1 MKLPDDNQWEMI
13 YNTQRGF
20 YATGQTRSITYRLEM
35 LKKLKDLIAS
45 YEDKITAALQSDL
58 GRSGYETFITENIV
72 VFDELNA
79 AIKNLKRWSAR
90 EKVATPPQL
99 FYGSSHILY
108 EPLGL
113 VLIISPWNFPFHLS
127 FAPLVGALA
136 AGNCCIIKPSE
147 LAPASSALIAEIINV
162 NFPEGYVR
170 VIEGGHEVTASL
182 MKNRFDHVFFTGST
196 NNGREIYKLAAE
208 NLTPVT
214 MELGGKC
221 PCMVHEDAAI
231 DIAVRRIVWGKF
243 LNSGQT
249 CLAPDYLLVHKSI
262 KDKLVAAL
270 RETIEQFYGKEP
282 LQNTEWPRMINQR
295 HYERVM
301 AFMQDGEVQTG
312 GRGEPAK
319 LTIEPTVLT
328 GVELNTLVMQQE
340 IFGPVLPVL
349 EYDSIDE
356 AIDII
361 NRLPK
366 PLAVYAFTG
375 NNQVKQQLSQCTSSG
390 ALVFNECLMHGA
402 NGNLPFGGVGDSG
415 IGRYHHQFSFKT
427 FSNAK
432 GVFDRST
439 WPDLQFR
446 YPPYSGKNLNLMKK
460 FI

>member
-1 MKLPDDNQWEMI
+1 MKLPDDNQRVMI
-13 YNTQRGF
+13 YNKQRVF
-20 YATGQTRSITYRLEM
+20 YATGQTLSITYRLEM
-35 LKKLKDLIAS
+35 LKKLKHLIAS

-79 AIKNLKRWSAR
+79 AIKNLSKWSAR
-90 EKVATPPQL
+90 QKVATPPQL

-113 VLIISPWNFPFHLS
+113 VLIVSPWNFPFHLS
-127 FAPLVGALA
+127 FAPLVGAMA

-147 LAPASSALIAEIINV
+147 LAPASSALIAEIINS
-162 NFPEGYVR
+162 NFDEGYIR
-170 VIEGGHEVTASL
+170 VMEGGHTETAAL
-182 MKNRFDHVFFTGST
+182 MQHRFDHVFFTGST
-196 NNGREIYKLAAE
+196 TNGREIYKLAAE

-221 PCMVHEDAAI
+221 PCIVNEDTSIEVAA
-231 DIAVRRIVWGKF
+231 RRIVWGKF

-249 CLAPDYLLVHKSI
+249 CLAPDYLLVHNLI
-262 KDKLVAAL
+262 KQKFVAAL
-270 RETIEQFYGKEP
+270 CETIQQFYGTEP
-282 LQNTEWPRMINQR
+282 LSNAEWPRMINVR
-295 HYERVM
+295 HYERV
-301 AFMQDGEVQTG
+301 AAYIADGQVSIG
-312 GRGEPAK
+312 GKTDPLK
-319 LTIEPTVLT
+319 LKIEPTVLT
-328 GVELNTLVMQQE
+328 DVKLSAPVMQQE

-349 EYDSIDE
+349 EFSETEE
-356 AIDII
+356 AISII
-361 NRLPK
+361 KSYPK

-375 NNQVKQQLSQCTSSG
+375 NSRVKQQLSIGTSSG

-432 GVFDRST
+432 GVFDRSM

-446 YPPYSGKNLNLMKK
+446 YPPYAGKSLNLMKK

>member
-1 MKLPDDNQWEMI
+1 MKLPDDNQRVMI
-13 YNTQRGF
+13 YNTQRVF
-20 YATGQTRSITYRLEM
+20 YATGQTRSIAYRLEM
-35 LKKLKDLIAS
+35 LKKLKHLIAS

-79 AIKNLKRWSAR
+79 AIKNLKRWSAG

-147 LAPASSALIAEIINV
+147 LAPASSALIAEIINN

-170 VIEGGHEVTASL
+170 VIEGGHEVTATL

-196 NNGREIYKLAAE
+196 TNGREIYKLAAE

-221 PCMVHEDAAI
+221 PCIVHEDAAI

-262 KDKLVAAL
+262 KDKLVTAL
-270 RETIEQFYGKEP
+270 RETIQQFYGKEP
-282 LQNTEWPRMINQR
+282 LQNAEWPRMINRR

-319 LTIEPTVLT
+319 LVIEPTVLT
-328 GVELNTLVMQQE
+328 RVGLNAPVMQQE

-349 EYDSIDE
+349 EYDTISE

-361 NRLPK
+361 NRFPK

-375 NNQVKQQLSQCTSSG
+375 NKQVKQQLSQSTSSG

-446 YPPYSGKNLNLMKK
+446 YPPYSSKSLNLMKK